1 MRIRGIVLI
10 ALAALLASPA
20 AAQLSRN
27 YPASGKALD
36 ALQPAADY
44 SALTTQRPR
53 SVAIMRA
60 RAHGYVPS
68 PELHAYLKEVLGRIV
83 AAVTLPPSFTPD
95 VRVLAAPDFNALCT
109 PDGTIVVSM
118 GLLGQIQSED
128 ELAFI
133 MAHEISHAIL
143 RHHGSDWFTK
153 TQYYAIMNVSSLNAV
168 AQQVQNVTAGQNVPG
183 VNNINLGNV
192 QRGLDIATKIY
203 ALSENVIAPQF
214 QQGQED
220 QADALAID
228 LMIKAGYSP
237 VGAGSALERLAA
249 AEAAA
254 AQAAET
260 ATQASG
266 GSRPGGGG
274 LRALGAL
281 GGLAMG
287 GLTGQGPS
295 LSNLN
300 TQQILDVGIAALD
313 VATATMARDVKPH
326 RAATERAD
334 MVAAYQFRE
343 YRDLVPGDLK
353 RLAWGGSDARGQE
366 LVRLLTNYRAADAI
380 GDYVTAT
387 EAFKPA
393 NAAQAQGAVAFA
405 TREPTADH
413 AYTQYPVSRMREL
426 QRQPAEAET
435 ARQAALRS
443 PEPSWIAYRSD
454 IDAKMM
460 RGDYAGADVTMTEAV
475 ARFEDSPVLL
485 PKRISILHHLG
496 RDPEARQLVTQC
508 TSYDV
513 KELLQQCEDALA
525 GR

>member
-1 MRIRGIVLI
+1 L
-10 ALAALLASPA
+10 PA
-20 AAQLSRN
+20 
-27 YPASGKALD
+27 
-36 ALQPAADY
+36 
-44 SALTTQRPR
+44 
-53 SVAIMRA
+53 
-60 RAHGYVPS
+60 
-68 PELHAYLKEVLGRIV
+68 
-83 AAVTLPPSFTPD
+83 SFTPD

-109 PDGTIVVSM
+109 PDGTIVVSI

-133 MAHEISHAIL
+133 LAHEISHAIL

-153 TQYYAIMNVSSLNAV
+153 SQYYAIMHVSSLNEM
-168 AQQVQNVTAGQNVPG
+168 AQQVQSVTSGQVPG
-183 VNNINLGNV
+183 VNNVNLGNV
-192 QRGLDIATKIY
+192 QRGLDIASKVY

-254 AQAAET
+254 AQAA
-260 ATQASG
+260 ASAQQASG
-266 GSRPGGGG
+266 GGNRGGGMG
-274 LRALGAL
+274 ALGAL
-281 GGLAMG
+281 GGLAG
-287 GLTGQGPS
+287 GMLTGQGPN
-295 LSNLN
+295 LQNLN
-300 TQQILDVGIAALD
+300 TQQMLDVGIAALD

-353 RLAWGGSDARGQE
+353 RLAWGNNDAQGQH

-387 EAFKPA
+387 ESARPA

-405 TREPTADH
+405 TREPTANH
-413 AYTQYPVSRMREL
+413 AYTQYPVSRLREL
-426 QRQPAEAET
+426 GRQQAEADA

-454 IDAKMM
+454 IDAKMA
-460 RGDYAGADVTMTEAV
+460 RGDYAGANVTMTEAV
-475 ARFEDSPVLL
+475 TRFEDSPVLL
-485 PKRISILHHLG
+485 PKRIAVLHGLG
-496 RDPEARQLVTQC
+496 RDPEARHLVTQC
-508 TSYDV
+508 RTYDV